1 MSLFFTSTKFAKI
14 SRTAK
19 KSRASK
25 SHILPKFVHQEPVLK
40 QEPPENNEA
49 STFEVVTFL
58 PNAEG
63 ELRDIPGFGQVLETR
78 SLQDGRV
85 ERYPISTLGM
95 IQFFKNDTSL
105 IVRYRI

>member
-1 MSLFFTSTKFAKI
+1 MITI
-14 SRTAK
+14 
-19 KSRASK
+19 
-25 SHILPKFVHQEPVLK
+25 PNNHQEATAILK
-40 QEPPENNEA
+40 QEPPENNQT

-85 ERYPISTLGM
+85 ERYPISALGM
-95 IQFFKNDTSL
+95 IHFF
-105 IVRYRI
+105 